1 MKQWQLCVTEFYS
14 CQPIM
19 SPGKL
24 HPFLLLMTAPYND
37 SRQVQQKELEVQNTR
52 PVAAIV
58 SANEL
63 FTPALVSLESCLLLR
78 LTVYR
83 MEMREEAVN
92 VCVHFCECVCVH
104 V

>member
-1 MKQWQLCVTEFYS
+1 M
-14 CQPIM
+14 
-19 SPGKL
+19 
-24 HPFLLLMTAPYND
+24 
-37 SRQVQQKELEVQNTR
+37 QNTR

-63 FTPALVSLESCLLLR
+63 FTPALVSLESCRLLR

-92 VCVHFCECVCVH
+92 VCVHFSECVCMCKGRCVC
-104 V
+104 VCVGVCVCVCVRWGC